1 MSKAITFLL
10 GALLG
15 LIIGG
20 AGIFYFYV
28 GVPRAAAPPPGRPIQ
43 APDAGGVA
51 PGTAAVVLNQQFFDT
66 VLGTIFRDMNAP
78 AFPLQLGENF
88 GKTENAQPE
97 KIAFQSGACDGK
109 ITLKPEGS
117 GVKTEV
123 RLENGQILAPLAFS
137 GSTSVIGQCIEFSG
151 WAQANMKLQFDDAQQ
166 TVYGQLNVETVNLD
180 GLNPFVSGLVTPLV
194 QNVLNQRV
202 NPIVILRG
210 QQIALNLPIAAT
222 DGTLSARVK
231 DVRADIKDNALNLY
245 ITYDFQGTKGTTTT
259 PPPAQPTM

>member
-1 MSKAITFLL
+1 MSKTVTFLL

-15 LIIGG
+15 LVIGG
-20 AGIFYFYV
+20 VLIFYFFV
-28 GVPRAAAPPPGRPIQ
+28 GVPRSAAPPPGRPIQ
-43 APDAGGVA
+43 APDTSGIA
-51 PGTAAVVLNQQFFDT
+51 PGTASVVLNQQFFDT

-78 AFPLQLGENF
+78 AFPLSLSENR
-88 GKTENAQPE
+88 GQTENLQPE
-97 KIAFQSGACDGK
+97 KVVFQTGAACDGK

-123 RLENGQILAPLAFS
+123 RLENNQILAPLAFS
-137 GSTSVIGQCIEFSG
+137 GSTSIFGQCVEFSG
-151 WAQANMKLQFDDAQQ
+151 WAKANMALRFDEAQQ
-166 TVYGQLNVETVNLD
+166 TVFGQINVETVNLD
-180 GLNPFVSGLVTPLV
+180 GLNPLISGIVTPIV

-231 DVRADIKDNALNLY
+231 DVRSDIKDNALNLY
-245 ITYDFQGTKGTTTT
+245 ITYDFQGTKGAA
-259 PPPAQPTM
+259 PQPAL